1 MKSPRLN
8 SRNSILTIFIVS
20 IIFIISYGCSSPK
33 TYLKSYSDPDFKP
46 NEIQKLAVVL
56 DDTKLAGN
64 HVLSKLYI
72 QTAIER
78 KKFFLVH
85 SEPLSKNKITNKIR
99 KDVDAFLLIGLTHIY
114 HGNMSTYLPFPTS
127 IGAYSSLVDA
137 KSGKMLWN
145 TKYSYSSYSTGFDA
159 PSIEEAMII
168 VSNKLIDSVPLE
180 YYAPSIQAK
189 KQTKKTENKKTDNVS
204 KKIVAHKNN
213 TQKVVT
219 PIQIKPAHLNPP
231 AKKNFTDKIS
241 PTVKNAK
248 LKVSIEENK
257 FYESDK
263 SKISIG
269 RLKNIQKETKDPIN
283 WNTFPKDAKILR
295 KKYYSVQVGAFYIKN
310 EAERRIFFLKEKGY
324 PDAFILPVT
333 NSKGGRWY
341 TVRIGKFSN
350 IGEAQK
356 MVSNISAKVK
366 LESAIRPFGML

>member
-1 MKSPRLN
+1 M
-8 SRNSILTIFIVS
+8 
-20 IIFIISYGCSSPK
+20 
-33 TYLKSYSDPDFKP
+33 KSYSDPEFKP
-46 NEIQKLAVVL
+46 NEIQRLAVVL

-114 HGNMSTYLPFPTS
+114 HGNMSTYLPTS
-127 IGAYSSLVDA
+127 IGAYSNIIDA

-145 TKYSYSSYSTGFDA
+145 AKYSYSSYSTGLYA

-180 YYAPSIQAK
+180 YFAPSLQAK
-189 KQTKKTENKKTDNVS
+189 KQTQKAENKKTDNVT
-204 KKIVAHKNN
+204 KKIVAQKNN
-213 TQKVVT
+213 TRKVVT
-219 PIQIKPAHLNPP
+219 AIQIKPAHLNSP

-248 LKVSIEENK
+248 LKASIEENK
-257 FYESDK
+257 LYESDK
-263 SKISIG
+263 RKINMG
-269 RLKNIQKETKDPIN
+269 RLKNIQKETKDLIN
-283 WNTFPKDAKILR
+283 RNIFPKDAKILR
-295 KKYYSVQVGAFYIKN
+295 KKYYSVQVGAFYTKN

-324 PDAFILPVT
+324 PDALILPVT
-333 NSKGGRWY
+333 DSRGGRWY
-341 TVRIGKFSN
+341 TVRIGRFPN
-350 IGEAQK
+350 IGEARK
-356 MVSNISAKVK
+356 MVSNISEKVE
-366 LESAIRPFGML
+366 LESAVRPFGML